1 MAAGPGAAGGPGPGG
16 GRRPGAG
23 PGGKERPGRTSQV
36 YVVAAGGKLRAVP
49 VKTSITDG
57 NVTAGECPDL
67 KPGDEIVIGL
77 ATARAG
83 TVGGGMS
90 GGSGPPRGMRM

>member
-1 MAAGPGAAGGPGPGG
+1 MAGGGAGGPGGRGPGAGAGG
-16 GRRPGAG
+16 GRPGS
-23 PGGKERPGRTSQV
+23 GRSSQL
-36 YVVAAGGKLRAVP
+36 YVLAADGKLKAIP